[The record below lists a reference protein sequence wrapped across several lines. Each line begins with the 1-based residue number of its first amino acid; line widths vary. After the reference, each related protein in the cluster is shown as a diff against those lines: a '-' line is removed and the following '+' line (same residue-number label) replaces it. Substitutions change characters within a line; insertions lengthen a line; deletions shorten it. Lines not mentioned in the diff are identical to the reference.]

1 MPNILPEKLQSHEK
15 RTIHLR
21 TKLILALGFA
31 GLSLSTPTWTQ
42 QSNSGTQAA
51 LRAHVEYLA
60 DDLLEG
66 RSTGSRGHALA
77 AAYVAAQFKQ
87 LGLAPLGDPI
97 AGDASK
103 SPNENDRSYLQTV
116 RLLEATPVLPG
127 SAAKYSRDG
136 TSTTF
141 DYGADYLPSADYSAP
156 NSTLT
161 APLVF
166 AGFGVTAPELG
177 YDDLAAVDVRD
188 RIAVVLSG
196 APPRFPHDQ
205 RAYYSW
211 AGEKYPNLIR
221 HGALG
226 VIVVDTPTDLAR
238 YSWEWRVNMSWQ
250 PQMRW
255 LGGDDQAMD
264 VYPELKQRF
273 RFQQTAAA
281 KLFQS
286 APRSLDQ
293 AFAAGEAN
301 EAQGFMLPGMMT
313 LTTTTGLRRTESSNV
328 IALLKGSDPKLRRQ
342 YIVISAHLDHLGR
355 GAAVN
360 GDAIYN
366 GAHDNA
372 SGIAVLLETARNII
386 SSDDAPKR
394 SIIFL
399 AVTAEEKG
407 LLGSDFFARN
417 PTVPKGSIVA
427 NINIDMPLLLG
438 PTRDLVSQGSEHSS
452 LAPLVQRVVHDHG
465 YVLSPDDRPEEVSFI
480 RSDHFSFVRQGVPAV
495 MLSSGHISRPQG
507 PDIAALREDFMR
519 NHYHQPSDDTTLPM
533 YYKGGADLVS
543 INARLA
549 IEIAN
554 QADRPRWNR
563 GDFFASKFAPRP

>member
-1 MPNILPEKLQSHEK
+1 
-15 RTIHLR
+15 
-21 TKLILALGFA
+21 
-31 GLSLSTPTWTQ
+31 
-42 QSNSGTQAA
+42 
-51 LRAHVEYLA
+51 
-60 DDLLEG
+60 
-66 RSTGSRGHALA
+66 
-77 AAYVAAQFKQ
+77 
-87 LGLAPLGDPI
+87 
-97 AGDASK
+97 
-103 SPNENDRSYLQTV
+103 LQTV

-127 SAAKYSRDG
+127 SAAKYTRDG
-136 TSTTF
+136 ASTAF
-141 DYGADYLPSADYSAP
+141 EYGADYLPSADYSAP

-166 AGFGVTAPELG
+166 AGFGISAPELG

-196 APPRFPHDQ
+196 APAKFPRDQ
-205 RAYYSW
+205 RAYFSW
-211 AGEKYPNLIR
+211 TGEKYPNLIR

-226 VIVVDTPTDLAR
+226 VIVVDTPTELAH
-238 YSWEWRVNMSWQ
+238 YPWEWRVKMSWQ

-255 LGGDDQAMD
+255 LGSDDQPMD
-264 VYPELKQRF
+264 AYPELKQRF

-281 KLFQS
+281 KLFQN
-286 APRSLDQ
+286 APHSLDQ
-293 AFAAGEAN
+293 VLVAAEAG
-301 EAQGFMLPGMMT
+301 EAQGFALPGMMT

-342 YIVISAHLDHLGR
+342 YIVITAHLDHLGR

-372 SGIAVLLETARNII
+372 AGIAVLLETARSIVG
-386 SSDDAPKR
+386 SDDPPKR

-407 LLGSDFFARN
+407 LLGSDFFASN

-438 PTRDLVSQGSEHSS
+438 PTRDLISIGSEHSS
-452 LAPLVQRVVHDHG
+452 LAPLVQRVVREHG
-465 YVLSPDDRPEEVSFI
+465 YILSPDDQPDEVLFI
-480 RSDHFSFVRQGVPAV
+480 RSDQFSFVRQGIPAIH
-495 MLSSGHISRPQG
+495 LSSGYLSRPQG

-543 INARLA
+543 INSRLA

-554 QADRPRWNR
+554 QTDRPRWNR